1 MKVTVEIEIEQ
12 LPPNQ
17 LLAFYQHI
25 AVAEIGDRTF
35 DVARSLTGLG
45 FSVDEKVNGE
55 TLTHTFSI
63 NPVIEA
69 VIERL
74 REAGA

>member
-1 MKVTVEIEIEQ
+1 MRVTVDIEIEQ
-12 LPPNQ
+12 LPPKQ
-17 LLAFYQHI
+17 LLTFYQHI

-35 DVARSLTGLG
+35 DVSRSLTGLG
-45 FSVDEKVNGE
+45 FAVDEMVDGE